1 MSTFVSRD
9 ALDQLLLES
18 YGGKVG
24 RGLALELQRVR
35 DLPDVWNLYLPRSS
49 LISERT
55 VKLVKFRYNRANIQ
69 GQKCVRCRR
78 LC

>member
-18 YGGKVG
+18 YRGKVG

-55 VKLVKFRYNRANIQ
+55 VKLVKFRRNRENMQ
-69 GQKCVRCRR
+69 GRTRVCSRR
-78 LC
+78 T